1 MTALRCEERCV
12 LIDDEAG
19 EVRAPAVKYAS
30 WQPDKRDKSIID
42 LALAGNKPK
51 VIAAVMGNI
60 TADIARAVVKKA
72 RAHGYPIPSFRS
84 DPQHGEPSKKSYTY
98 MKPIAAKPQ
107 PVRAAVPPN
116 HFELAALKKML
127 GDDLAEIEGAAD
139 AEGKS
144 LAAYVRETMLAEV
157 RKLK

>member
-1 MTALRCEERCV
+1 MSRFVRTLSDVQSDAAANAPRRITDALP
-12 LIDDEAG
+12 
-19 EVRAPAVKYAS
+19 APLYS
-30 WQPDKRDKSIID
+30 
-42 LALAGNKPK
+42 KPQ
-51 VIAAVMGNI
+51 AA
-60 TADIARAVVKKA
+60 
-72 RAHGYPIPSFRS
+72 
-84 DPQHGEPSKKSYTY
+84 E
-98 MKPIAAKPQ
+98 KPQ